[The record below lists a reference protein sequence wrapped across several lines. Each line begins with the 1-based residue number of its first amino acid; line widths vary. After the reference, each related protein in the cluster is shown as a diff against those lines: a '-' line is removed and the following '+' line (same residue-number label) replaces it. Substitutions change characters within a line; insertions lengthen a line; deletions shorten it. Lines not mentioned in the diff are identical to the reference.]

1 MRNGQYRSSK
11 GRKQEI
17 MKCKHTKFFISLLCV
32 TALVTVLTFI
42 LKHAVPQIITSFWPL
57 LILFFDAV
65 NVIVYFMTI
74 KVKSK
79 NDISKTTHFHMLVTI
94 VKLIAYLAIVATYA
108 IMFSGDV
115 KAFIISFLLYY
126 LCFTF
131 FETFVKIKINN

>member
-1 MRNGQYRSSK
+1 
-11 GRKQEI
+11 

-32 TALVTVLTFI
+32 TALVTALTFI
-42 LKHAVPQIITSFWPL
+42 LKNTIPQTITPFWPL
-57 LILFFDAV
+57 LILFFDTI

-79 NDISKTTHFHMLVTI
+79 NDINKTTHFHMLITI
-94 VKLIAYLAIVATYA
+94 MKLIVYLAIVATYA
-108 IMFSGDV
+108 IKFSEDS

>member
-1 MRNGQYRSSK
+1 
-11 GRKQEI
+11 

-32 TALVTVLTFI
+32 TALVTALTFI
-42 LKHAVPQIITSFWPL
+42 LKNTIPQTITLFWPL
-57 LILFFDAV
+57 LILFFDAI

-79 NDISKTTHFHMLVTI
+79 NDINKTTHFHMLITI
-94 VKLIAYLAIVATYA
+94 MKLIVYLAIVATYA
-108 IMFSGDV
+108 IKFSEDS

-131 FETFVKIKINN
+131 FETFVKLKINN

>member
-1 MRNGQYRSSK
+1 
-11 GRKQEI
+11 

-32 TALVTVLTFI
+32 TALVTALTFI
-42 LKHAVPQIITSFWPL
+42 LKNTIPQTITPFWPL
-57 LILFFDAV
+57 LILFFDAI

-79 NDISKTTHFHMLVTI
+79 NDINKTTHFHMLITI
-94 VKLIAYLAIVATYA
+94 MKLIVYLAIVATYA
-108 IMFSGDV
+108 IKFSEDS

-131 FETFVKIKINN
+131 FETFVKLKINN

>member
-1 MRNGQYRSSK
+1 
-11 GRKQEI
+11 

-32 TALVTVLTFI
+32 TALVTALTFI
-42 LKHAVPQIITSFWPL
+42 LKNTISQTITPFWPL
-57 LILFFDAV
+57 LILFFDAI

-79 NDISKTTHFHMLVTI
+79 NDINKTTHFHMLITI
-94 VKLIAYLAIVATYA
+94 MKLIVYLAIVATYA
-108 IMFSGDV
+108 IKFSEDS

-131 FETFVKIKINN
+131 FETFVKLKINN